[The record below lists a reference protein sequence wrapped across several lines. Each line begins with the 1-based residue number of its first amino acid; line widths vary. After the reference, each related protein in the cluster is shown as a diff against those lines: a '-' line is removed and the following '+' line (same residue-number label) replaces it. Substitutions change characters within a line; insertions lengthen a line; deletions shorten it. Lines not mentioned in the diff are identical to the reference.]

1 MVQMVM
7 MITVCTMPVQMT
19 TNLRGGTHFLRTFVS
34 KRCCC
39 CCCCC
44 CSLSFGKSQVS
55 SAGGCRS
62 PNTSTHTHTHTHT
75 HTLGQVHIPQA
86 RTSPQLDECRSFCLL
101 VTPLASSSSGG
112 LGALLPGPQHVLTI
126 RRPPQRLPSPPTSL
140 LVLLFIPLDP
150 HGSPLP
156 SQCRTIPV

>member
-1 MVQMVM
+1 MGVLESSCVLRCNRNAHNRYKN
-7 MITVCTMPVQMT
+7 TNKCTQIHANAYKVYTQINT
-19 TNLRGGTHFLRTFVS
+19 IIQTYTH
-34 KRCCC
+34 KH
-39 CCCCC
+39 
-44 CSLSFGKSQVS
+44 
-55 SAGGCRS
+55 
-62 PNTSTHTHTHTHT
+62 THTHTHTDTHKHTQT

-112 LGALLPGPQHVLTI
+112 PGALLPGPQHVLTI

-156 SQCRTIPV
+156 SQYRTIPV